1 MDLTEVNASV
11 FVFLKSLIIF
21 AKTAY
26 GFIMKL
32 TLKRRYKG
40 KEYTIGDLYVNGKKF
55 CETIEDTDRGLT
67 SQMSESEIAGKKKHG
82 VTAIP
87 TGVYPVQMG
96 IVSPKFK
103 NKSWATPWG
112 GKLPRLSN
120 VKGFSGVLI
129 HVGNSASD
137 TEGCLLVGENKV
149 KGQVIN
155 STEVFNKLMV
165 ELVSAWYRDEY
176 ISIEVK

>member
-1 MDLTEVNASV
+1 
-11 FVFLKSLIIF
+11 
-21 AKTAY
+21 
-26 GFIMKL
+26 MKL

-67 SQMSESEIAGKKKHG
+67 SEMSDSEIADKKKHG

-120 VKGFSGVLI
+120 VRGFSGVLI

>member
-1 MDLTEVNASV
+1 
-11 FVFLKSLIIF
+11 
-21 AKTAY
+21 
-26 GFIMKL
+26 
-32 TLKRRYKG
+32 
-40 KEYTIGDLYVNGKKF
+40 
-55 CETIEDTDRGLT
+55 
-67 SQMSESEIAGKKKHG
+67 MSESEIAEKKKHG

-87 TGVYPVQMG
+87 TGVYPIQMG

-103 NKSWATPWG
+103 NKTWATPWG